1 MASIREVDKM
11 KKLVK
16 TMLGF
21 SILFMLLL
29 STSYPV
35 QASSVTYV
43 NQADKFVFVPEN
55 TDLFE
60 NFKGVMP
67 GDQVAQTIF
76 VKNDSK
82 IPVKIYLKINTIQ
95 SEDDQFLKQLT
106 LTMNIQGVDVFN
118 ETLDQQGQFK
128 QFILLAELKPQQQ
141 KTLDLL
147 LDVPLTL
154 SSEYME
160 DESEIKWI
168 FKVEEGEGEVA
179 NLPDTGSSSQ
189 HFITLSGGM
198 MIIFGLLLITKSPKR
213 KR

>member
-1 MASIREVDKM
+1 M
-11 KKLVK
+11 KKIVK

-21 SILFMLLL
+21 SILLVLLL

-82 IPVKIYLKINTIQ
+82 VPVKIYLKINPIQ

-106 LTMNIQGVDVFN
+106 LTMNNQEVEVFN

-128 QFILLAELKPQQQ
+128 QFILLAELNPQQQ

-160 DESEIKWI
+160 YESEIQWI
-168 FKVEEGEGEVA
+168 FKVEEDEGEVA

-198 MIIFGLLLITKSPKR
+198 MIIFGLLLITKSSER

>member
-1 MASIREVDKM
+1 M

-82 IPVKIYLKINTIQ
+82 VPVKIYLKINPIQ

-106 LTMNIQGVDVFN
+106 LTMNNQGVEVFN

-160 DESEIKWI
+160 YESEIQWI
-168 FKVEEGEGEVA
+168 FKVEEDEGEVA
-179 NLPDTGSSSQ
+179 SLPDTGSSSQ

-198 MIIFGLLLITKSPKR
+198 MIIFGLLLIIKSPER

>member
-1 MASIREVDKM
+1 M

-82 IPVKIYLKINTIQ
+82 VPVKIYLKINPIQ

-106 LTMNIQGVDVFN
+106 LTMNNQGVEVFN

-128 QFILLAELKPQQQ
+128 QFILLAELNPQQQ

-160 DESEIKWI
+160 YESEIQWI
-168 FKVEEGEGEVA
+168 FKVEEDEGEVA
-179 NLPDTGSSSQ
+179 NLPDTG
-189 HFITLSGGM
+189 
-198 MIIFGLLLITKSPKR
+198 
-213 KR
+213 

>member
-1 MASIREVDKM
+1 M
-11 KKLVK
+11 KKIVK

-21 SILFMLLL
+21 SILLVLLL

-60 NFKGVMP
+60 NFKGVML

-82 IPVKIYLKINTIQ
+82 VPVKIYLKIYPIQ
-95 SEDDQFLKQLT
+95 PEDDQFLKQLT
-106 LTMNIQGVDVFN
+106 LTMNNQGVEVFN
-118 ETLDQQGQFK
+118 ETLDQQGQFI
-128 QFILLAELKPQQQ
+128 QFILLAELNPQQQ

-160 DESEIKWI
+160 YKSEIQWI
-168 FKVEEGEGEVA
+168 FKVEEDEGEVA
-179 NLPDTGSSSQ
+179 NLSDTGSSSQ

-198 MIIFGLLLITKSPKR
+198 IIIFGLLLITKSSER

>member
-1 MASIREVDKM
+1 M
-11 KKLVK
+11 KKIVK

-82 IPVKIYLKINTIQ
+82 VPVKIYLKINPIQ

-106 LTMNIQGVDVFN
+106 LTMNNQGVEVFN

-160 DESEIKWI
+160 YESEIQWI
-168 FKVEEGEGEVA
+168 FKVEEDEGEVV

-198 MIIFGLLLITKSPKR
+198 MIIFGLLLITKSSER

>member
-1 MASIREVDKM
+1 M
-11 KKLVK
+11 KKLAK

-21 SILFMLLL
+21 SILLMLLL

-82 IPVKIYLKINTIQ
+82 VPVKIYLKINPIQ
-95 SEDDQFLKQLT
+95 PEDDQFLKQLT
-106 LTMNIQGVDVFN
+106 LTMNNQEVEVFN

-160 DESEIKWI
+160 YESEIQWI
-168 FKVEEGEGEVA
+168 FKVEEGEGEVT

-198 MIIFGLLLITKSPKR
+198 MIIFGLLLITKSSER

>member
-1 MASIREVDKM
+1 M

-21 SILFMLLL
+21 SILLMLLL

-60 NFKGVMP
+60 NFKGVIP

-82 IPVKIYLKINTIQ
+82 VPVKIYLKINPIQ

-106 LTMNIQGVDVFN
+106 LTMNNQGVEVFN
-118 ETLDQQGQFK
+118 KTLDQQGQFK

-160 DESEIKWI
+160 YESEIQWI
-168 FKVEEGEGEVA
+168 FKVEEGEVEVA

-198 MIIFGLLLITKSPKR
+198 MIIFGLLLITKSPER

>member
-1 MASIREVDKM
+1 M
-11 KKLVK
+11 KKLLK

-21 SILFMLLL
+21 SILLMLLL

-82 IPVKIYLKINTIQ
+82 VPVKIYLKINPIQ
-95 SEDDQFLKQLT
+95 PEDDQFLKQLT
-106 LTMNIQGVDVFN
+106 LTMNNQEVEVFN

-160 DESEIKWI
+160 YESEIQWI
-168 FKVEEGEGEVA
+168 FKVEEDEGEVA

-198 MIIFGLLLITKSPKR
+198 MIIFGLLLITKSPER

>member
-1 MASIREVDKM
+1 M
-11 KKLVK
+11 KKIVK

-21 SILFMLLL
+21 SILLVLLL

-82 IPVKIYLKINTIQ
+82 VPVKIYLKINPIQ
-95 SEDDQFLKQLT
+95 PEDDQFLKQLT
-106 LTMNIQGVDVFN
+106 LTMNNQEVEVFN

-147 LDVPLTL
+147 LDVPLNL

-160 DESEIKWI
+160 YESEIQWI

-198 MIIFGLLLITKSPKR
+198 MIIFGLLLITKSSER

>member
-1 MASIREVDKM
+1 M
-11 KKLVK
+11 KKIVK

-21 SILFMLLL
+21 SILLVLLL

-67 GDQVAQTIF
+67 GDQIAQTIF

-82 IPVKIYLKINTIQ
+82 VPVKIYLKINPIQ
-95 SEDDQFLKQLT
+95 PEDDQFLKQLT
-106 LTMNIQGVDVFN
+106 LTMNNQEVEVFN
-118 ETLDQQGQFK
+118 ETLDQQGQFI
-128 QFILLAELKPQQQ
+128 QFILLAELNPQQQ

-160 DESEIKWI
+160 YESEIQWI

-198 MIIFGLLLITKSPKR
+198 MIIFGLLLITKSSER